1 VVAWIN
7 DDGVEHGDE
16 LERLRYL
23 EAHSAALALVQ
34 HLVPIVGAVAVLLAG
49 RGSAWPVFAV
59 VVVPAVGLQF
69 ALWYLRGQG
78 VRVATHWL
86 RTSNSR
92 RYSLAACYTL
102 FLGSM
107 VAVDALP
114 ITPQI
119 LVIVVGAQAVGFWA
133 SRNQALRQHDE
144 VTGADTPAYPGKRRS
159 PSMLWLVLAALNGIL
174 LAASLLLLSGEASAS
189 VLIPF
194 AALFLLSASMYRRE
208 RRREQQVITQR
219 RPVGG

>member
-1 VVAWIN
+1 MDRTSLADRLVAWIN
-7 DDGVEHGDE
+7 TDGIDHGDE

-23 EAHSAALALVQ
+23 EGHAAGLALVQ
-34 HLVPIVGAVAVLLAG
+34 HLVPIVGAVAVLIAG
-49 RGSAWPVFAV
+49 RDSAWPVFAV

-107 VAVDALP
+107 VAVGTFAP
-114 ITPQI
+114 EV
-119 LVIVVGAQAVGFWA
+119 LVIMVAAQAVGFWA
-133 SRNQALRQHDE
+133 SHNEALRQHDAE
-144 VTGADTPAYPGKRRS
+144 VAGADTTAHPGKRRN
-159 PSMLWLVLAALNGIL
+159 PSTLYLALMVLSGCLLV
-174 LAASLLLLSGEASAS
+174 ASLFLLSGEAFAAS
-189 VLIPF
+189 TLVPP
-194 AALFLLSASMYRRE
+194 AALFVLSAWMYRRE
-208 RRREQQVITQR
+208 RQAS
-219 RPVGG
+219 